1 MNFSNLGD
9 AVTVVGNITPTPST
23 NTNFIFNGQ
32 KSNNDSNTPSNTS
45 IYFNS
50 NYLLQN
56 LPRFT
61 NNNSLLI
68 NPNDESA
75 DNLPSF

>member
-50 NYLLQN
+50 NYLL
-56 LPRFT
+56 
-61 NNNSLLI
+61 
-68 NPNDESA
+68 
-75 DNLPSF
+75 